1 MTFDIDFIKIPY
13 WVWGCFG
20 AGSLWV
26 VKAWADKRYQAR
38 TDPQTRQQIE
48 DDERSLTNRI
58 LRSEQFKEAA
68 DHQVNI
74 TMMSEKHF
82 CAVEGIFLSSMKIS
96 DGVRSKVRDEINSQ
110 VGEKIT
116 GMGDTQRVMLESL
129 KDIKKSLD
137 DLKLSSVELKTRFDE
152 HIKRDE

>member
-1 MTFDIDFIKIPY
+1 M
-13 WVWGCFG
+13 
-20 AGSLWV
+20 
-26 VKAWADKRYQAR
+26 KAWADKRYQAR
-38 TDPQTRQQIE
+38 TEPQTRQQID

-58 LRSEQFKEAA
+58 LHSEQFKEAA

-96 DGVRSKVRDEINSQ
+96 DGVRSKIRDEINSQ

-116 GMGDTQRVMLESL
+116 GMGDTQRVMLEGL
-129 KDIKKSLD
+129 KDIKKSLH

-152 HIKRDE
+152 HNKRDE

>member
-58 LRSEQFKEAA
+58 LHSEQFKEAV

-74 TMMSEKHF
+74 TMMSEKYF
-82 CAVEGIFLSSMKIS
+82 CAAEGIFLSSMKIS

>member
-1 MTFDIDFIKIPY
+1 MTFDIDFVKIPY
-13 WVWGCFG
+13 WFWGCLG

-38 TDPQTRQQIE
+38 TEPQTRQQID

-58 LRSEQFKEAA
+58 LHSEQFKEAA

-96 DGVRSKVRDEINSQ
+96 DGVRSKIRDEINSQ

>member
-1 MTFDIDFIKIPY
+1 
-13 WVWGCFG
+13 
-20 AGSLWV
+20 
-26 VKAWADKRYQAR
+26 
-38 TDPQTRQQIE
+38 
-48 DDERSLTNRI
+48 
-58 LRSEQFKEAA
+58 
-68 DHQVNI
+68 
-74 TMMSEKHF
+74 
-82 CAVEGIFLSSMKIS
+82 MKIS

>member
-1 MTFDIDFIKIPY
+1 MIFEFDLAKVPA
-13 WVWGCFG
+13 WVWPS
-20 AGSLWV
+20 AGLFFMWI

-58 LRSEQFKEAA
+58 LHSEQFKEAA

>member
-48 DDERSLTNRI
+48 DDERSLINRI
-58 LRSEQFKEAA
+58 LHSEQFKEAA

-82 CAVEGIFLSSMKIS
+82 CAAEGIFLSSMKIS

>member
-58 LRSEQFKEAA
+58 LHSEQFKEAV

-82 CAVEGIFLSSMKIS
+82 CAAEGIFLSSMKIS

>member
-58 LRSEQFKEAA
+58 LHSEQFKEAV

-82 CAVEGIFLSSMKIS
+82 CVVEGIFLSSMKIS

>member
-1 MTFDIDFIKIPY
+1 MTFDVDFIKIPY

-58 LRSEQFKEAA
+58 LHSEQFKEAV

-82 CAVEGIFLSSMKIS
+82 CAAEGIFLSSMKIS